1 MTCGE
6 VSRHDIVEQYVL
18 AQLGDEE
25 RDSFEQHY
33 FECARCFELV
43 RTYRD
48 LQAELARTRESIVA
62 TPARSWIRQWAW
74 LPAAAVVILVVSAV
88 VRQRPGSTIVQPP
101 SVESQP
107 AATSA
112 APPAAQSSL
121 DELARVE
128 APGYTEGR
136 LRGATDDAG
145 TKFRE
150 GMARYQQRD
159 YTGARSLLR
168 EASALDPKAP
178 HIAFFLGVSNLLAAR
193 PDEAVDSLRAT
204 IALGDSPYLA
214 EAHFYLAKA
223 YVKLGRV
230 AEAIR
235 ELERTIRLGAEH
247 EPEARLLLERLRV
260 ADR

>member
-1 MTCGE
+1 MTCEE
-6 VSRHDIVEQYVL
+6 VSRHDIVEKYVL

-33 FECARCFELV
+33 FECTRCFGLV
-43 RTYRD
+43 QTYRD

-62 TPARSWIRQWAW
+62 VPARSWVRQWAW

-88 VRQRPGSTIVQPP
+88 VRQRPGSTIVAP

-107 AATSA
+107 AAPPA
-112 APPAAQSSL
+112 APPAAQSSF

-145 TKFRE
+145 AKFRE

-159 YTGARSLLR
+159 YVGARSLLR
-168 EASALDPKAP
+168 EASALDPEAP
-178 HIAFFLGVSNLLAAR
+178 HIAFFLGISNLLAAR
-193 PDEAVDSLRAT
+193 PDEAVASLRAT
-204 IALGDSPYLA
+204 IALGESPYLA

-230 AEAIR
+230 DEAIA

-247 EPEARLLLERLRV
+247 EQDARLLLERLRAV
-260 ADR
+260 SR